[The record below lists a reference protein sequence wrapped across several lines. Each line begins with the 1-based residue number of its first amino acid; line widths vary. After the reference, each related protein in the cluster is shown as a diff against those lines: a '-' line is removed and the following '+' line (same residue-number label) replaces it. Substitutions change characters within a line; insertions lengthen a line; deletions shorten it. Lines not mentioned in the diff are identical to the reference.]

1 MFPKTKQNK
10 PMGPLCLMVP
20 VVCSSCCPEAAKK
33 KLRRDHEEPRCQV
46 WDGSERKE
54 SLEEI
59 FQPGLKPHFLCREQP
74 SLSACRHSPT
84 PTPSE
89 PLFCPTGRAGS
100 VGKLTLAKESFVH
113 TGLGSL

>member
-1 MFPKTKQNK
+1 
-10 PMGPLCLMVP
+10 MGPLCLMVP

-59 FQPGLKPHFLCREQP
+59 SQPGLKPHFLCREQP
-74 SLSACRHSPT
+74 SVCLQTQPNPHPQRAALLSRQGGPAPW
-84 PTPSE
+84 
-89 PLFCPTGRAGS
+89 GS
-100 VGKLTLAKESFVH
+100 
-113 TGLGSL
+113 